1 MKPKLCIYSQP
12 NYLPRTAIEAK
23 STVLHQKPYLLVQFL
38 IISFAYAKLIRL
50 KSPPSVA
57 ERNWKNKIEQPAAQS
72 CLSKKLSLSE
82 ILTDRTFE
90 NRRSRYKEPSK
101 NKAEAYRVYVEHLFL
116 RSDAGDA
123 RIFSKEVTS

>member
-1 MKPKLCIYSQP
+1 M
-12 NYLPRTAIEAK
+12 
-23 STVLHQKPYLLVQFL
+23 
-38 IISFAYAKLIRL
+38 
-50 KSPPSVA
+50 A
-57 ERNWKNKIEQPAAQS
+57 ERNWKNKIELSAAQS
-72 CLSKKLSLSE
+72 CLGTFELRVLPFGKTSE
-82 ILTDRTFE
+82 IELLNLLNRSTDRTFE